1 LGTPAMAD
9 KAVKSRALLKV
20 LGKALETQGES
31 LVAKFKGVVRFN
43 IDGVEFL
50 LDLKNGSGSIQEGG
64 EGAAELTVTVSDD
77 NFAKLVEGSLNP
89 QQAFMTGK
97 LKIKGAMGLAMKL
110 QPVLK
115 AARPKSKL

>member
-1 LGTPAMAD
+1 MAD

-50 LDLKNGSGSIQEGG
+50 LDLKNGSGSIQVRQP
-64 EGAAELTVTVSDD
+64 ALRPLVTIGYSSPDR
-77 NFAKLVEGSLNP
+77 NARRRVERARLN
-89 QQAFMTGK
+89 
-97 LKIKGAMGLAMKL
+97 
-110 QPVLK
+110 
-115 AARPKSKL
+115 